1 MNKEVKD
8 FRKVAELAGVEV
20 NWFGEVISSKTRNF
34 YNSLNKI
41 KGCNLKTFN
50 KVLQECKKNKISN
63 ITVLECDK
71 WIGNYGR
78 VISDAEII
86 SETHIG
92 SHIEAP
98 IKYIYNILRGI
109 YNIHNSNKYLG
120 VKIPTTNGSTLYHM
134 YYIPEQ
140 FKTIRYGNAEEDIL
154 VVLKN
159 GQYFDIGNQYYYS
172 KADSR
177 ELKKYIKDHGYDG
190 PNDFYSFY
198 DETAYAFSE
207 EGYEE

>member
-8 FRKVAELAGVEV
+8 FRKVAEMAGIET
-20 NWFGEVISSKTRNF
+20 NWFGEVISSKTRKF

-86 SETHIG
+86 NERHTG
-92 SHIEAP
+92 SHVEAS
-98 IKYIYNILRGI
+98 IKYIYNILRGFQ
-109 YNIHNSNKYLG
+109 NSHNMSRYLF
-120 VKIPTTNGSTLYHM
+120 IPIDTNDGKPLYHLF
-134 YYIPEQ
+134 YIPEKYKI
-140 FKTIRYGNAEEDIL
+140 FRYGESEDEIL
-154 VVLKN
+154 IKIHN
-159 GQYFDIGNQYYYS
+159 GQYFDVGNSYYYS
-172 KADSR
+172 KVDSK

-190 PNDFYSFY
+190 PNDFYEY
-198 DETAYAFSE
+198 INNYCYAFSE